1 MNLLLRLLALALAVG
16 LTAGCGT
23 LAPSAEEP
31 APAAADTATDAP
43 EAEAAP
49 PAGPDADLPRTALD
63 ADTLYSLLLGEI
75 ASRRG
80 QIELAATLLARVAQK
95 TRDPRVAER
104 AALAGLYA
112 RRFNE
117 ALESA
122 RLWAEVRPKSVEA
135 RMTLGAILLELER
148 TDEART
154 HFEAILKLAPADQ
167 LDNAYMRTV
176 SVLGRHAKRNAALE
190 IMMSL
195 TQQHPRSPVAQF
207 ALSHLAVRSG
217 DLDKGLSAINRALEL
232 KSDWDEAALFKARI
246 LVSQKD
252 LVRADKFY
260 EDYLARYPD
269 SSTVRINYA
278 RHLIDLKRWDKAR
291 EQFERVVKSSPA
303 DPEAVY
309 ALGLLSMQTGRNAE
323 AEKYLKQAVELRP
336 DNHTARLY
344 LGQLA
349 ENNKRYE
356 EAARW
361 YESVRHGDNYLEAQA
376 RYAVMLAKQG
386 QLDAARAHLRKV
398 PAEGEKQRVQLLLAE
413 EQILRDAKRYQEAFD
428 LLSAA
433 IGRMPQ
439 NNELRYARAL
449 TAEKIGQLKVAE
461 SDLKDILARDPR
473 HAHALNALGYTLA
486 DRTNRYAEAK
496 GYLDRALAERPDDP
510 FILDSMGWLMYR
522 LGKHD
527 EAVRYLRLALT
538 KRSDAEIAA
547 HLGEVLW
554 VTGRR
559 DEAKEIWNKALRET
573 PDNEALLDVIK
584 KFKP

>member
-1 MNLLLRLLALALAVG
+1 MNNLLRILSLTLLAGLLAACAATTSVTESDQPDG
-16 LTAGCGT
+16 D
-23 LAPSAEEP
+23 SA
-31 APAAADTATDAP
+31 
-43 EAEAAP
+43 AAP
-49 PAGPDADLPRTALD
+49 PEELKDRDLPKVELD

-80 QIELAATLLARVAQK
+80 QIDLAATMLGRVARK

-122 RLWAEVRPKSVEA
+122 RLWVELRPQDVEA
-135 RMTLGAILLELER
+135 RMALGAVLLELER
-148 TDEART
+148 ADEARAQ
-154 HFEAILKLAPADQ
+154 FEAILKLAPPER
-167 LDNAYMRTV
+167 LDHAYMRTV
-176 SVLGRHAKRNAALE
+176 SVLARHAKRNAALE
-190 IMMSL
+190 IMESL
-195 TQQHPRSPVAQF
+195 IRQQPRSPVAQF
-207 ALSHLAVRSG
+207 ALAHLAVRSG
-217 DLDKGLSAINRALEL
+217 ELDKGLGAIDRALAL
-232 KSDWDEAALFKARI
+232 KPDWEEAALFKARI

-252 LVRADKFY
+252 MPRAGKFY
-260 EDYLARYPD
+260 EAYLDRHPD
-269 SSTVRINYA
+269 STVVRINYA
-278 RHLIDLKRWDKAR
+278 RHLIDLKHWDRAR
-291 EQFERVVKSSPA
+291 EQFERVVRLSPA

-309 ALGLLSMQTGRNAE
+309 ALGLLSMQTGRSAE
-323 AEKYLKQAVELRP
+323 AEKYLKQAVEMRP

-349 ENNKRYE
+349 ENSKRYD
-356 EAARW
+356 EAAQWFQSIRD
-361 YESVRHGDNYLEAQA
+361 GDNFLEAQA
-376 RYAVMLAKQG
+376 RYAVILAKQG
-386 QLDAARAHLRKV
+386 KVDQARAHLRKI

-413 EQILRDAKRYQEAFD
+413 EQILRDAKRYREAFD
-428 LLSAA
+428 LLGGAL
-433 IGRMPQ
+433 RKLPD

-449 TAEKIGQLKVAE
+449 TAEKLGLLKDAE
-461 SDLKDILARDPR
+461 QDLKAILQRDPK

-486 DRTNRYAEAK
+486 DRTNRYAEARE
-496 GYLDRALAERPDDP
+496 YLDRALALRPDDP

-522 LGKHD
+522 LGKPD
-527 EAVRYLRLALT
+527 DAIRYLRRALT
-538 KRSDAEIAA
+538 QRSDAEIAA